1 MLLGVRDMGFN
12 TVRNLSLTIGMKSQ
26 YKVKEVCPECGKK
39 NCAVFSDGHK
49 HCFTMD
55 CGYTYYPNKKNLSSA
70 YSKKMI
76 DKVTPLFK
84 TSPKLLKVTPI
95 ALSKR
100 GITKE
105 TCELFGYGQAEFK
118 GMPVQVATYKDQ
130 KGNDVAQHIRF
141 PDKKFSWIGD
151 IKQVQLWGQHLWR
164 QHGGNGSVF
173 VTVCEGEIDCMSASQ
188 IQGNKFPCVSIPS
201 GVQSA
206 AKYLA
211 ANYKWLDTYCRI
223 VLCFDND
230 EAGRKAAEKCLEV
243 LPKGKV
249 AIAKLDRN
257 DVNDHLVLNEGEIV
271 RQKLWKARPVRPDS
285 LINAADAW
293 DLFTKETSK
302 PISDFPFPKL
312 NDFTRGLFPSQLFT
326 VASGSGAGK
335 STICRE
341 LAYHFLTKNL
351 KLGYIGLEE
360 SVQRTLQGLVGIDMN
375 VPLHLEDDIDP
386 DEVKSSFDK
395 LTSSRNLYLYNH
407 FGSLDPDVLLE
418 QIRYLATVDG
428 VQIVIL
434 DHITIVTSGLELEN
448 ERRAIDVT
456 MTKLRS
462 LCESTGIALILV
474 SHLRRPQGQSH
485 ESGREIDTSDL
496 KGSSGLLQLSD
507 VVLGASRNQVGEAS
521 ERQRLHLKIL
531 KSRHT
536 GMTGEVDKLLYD
548 QKTGRLIVYE
558 NTFGDL

>member
-1 MLLGVRDMGFN
+1 
-12 TVRNLSLTIGMKSQ
+12 MKSQ
-26 YKVKEVCPECGKK
+26 YKNKEICPECGKK

-55 CGYTYYPNKKNLSSA
+55 CGYTYYPNKKNLSVA
-70 YSKKMI
+70 YTKKMI

-105 TCELFGYGQAEFK
+105 TCELFGYGQAEYK

-141 PDKKFSWIGD
+141 PDKKFAWIGD
-151 IKQVQLWGQHLWR
+151 ISNVQLWGQHLWR
-164 QHGGNGSVF
+164 QHGSNGSVF

-230 EAGRKAAEKCLEV
+230 EAGNKAAEKCMEV

-249 AIAKLDRN
+249 AIARLDRN
-257 DVNDHLVLNEGEIV
+257 DVNDHLVLGEGEIV
-271 RQKLWKARPVRPDS
+271 QERLWKARPVRPDS

-293 DLFTKETSK
+293 DLFTKATSK

-312 NDFTRGLFPSQLFT
+312 NEYTRGLFPSQLFT
-326 VASGSGAGK
+326 VASASGAGK

-341 LAYHFLTKNL
+341 LAYHFLSNNL

-360 SVQRTLQGLVGIDMN
+360 SVQRTLQGLVGIDLN
-375 VPLHLEDDIDP
+375 VPLHLEEEKIDKE
-386 DEVKSSFDK
+386 DLKQSFDR
-395 LTSSRNLYLYNH
+395 LTSTRNLYLYNH
-407 FGSLDPDVLLE
+407 FGSLEPDVLLE

-428 VQIVIL
+428 VQVVIL
-434 DHITIVTSGLELEN
+434 DHISIVMSGLELDN

-462 LCESTGIALILV
+462 LCEATGIALILV

-485 ESGREIDTSDL
+485 ESGRDIDTADL
-496 KGSSGLLQLSD
+496 RGSHSLLQLSD
-507 VVLGASRNQVGEAS
+507 VVLSASRNQTGDES
-521 ERQRLHLKIL
+521 ERSRLKLKIL

-548 QKTGRLIVYE
+548 QKTGRLVVYE

>member
-1 MLLGVRDMGFN
+1 
-12 TVRNLSLTIGMKSQ
+12 MKST
-26 YKVKEVCPECGKK
+26 YKIKEICPDCGKK

-49 HCFTMD
+49 HCFTQD
-55 CGYTYYPNKKNLSSA
+55 CGYTYYPNKKNLSVA
-70 YSKKMI
+70 YSKKML

-84 TSPKLLKVTPI
+84 KNPKLLKVTPT
-95 ALSKR
+95 ALAKR
-100 GITKE
+100 GISKE
-105 TCELFGYGQAEFK
+105 TAELFGYGISEFK
-118 GMPVQVATYKDQ
+118 GQPVQVATYKDQ
-130 KGNDVAQHIRF
+130 RGNDVAQHIRF
-141 PDKKFSWIGD
+141 KDKRFVWLGD
-151 IKQVQLWGQHLWR
+151 MSNVMLWGQHLWR

-173 VTVCEGEIDCMSASQ
+173 ISVFEGEVDCMSGSQ

-206 AKYLA
+206 PKYLA
-211 ANYKWLDTYCRI
+211 ANYKWLDTFCRI
-223 VLCFDND
+223 VICFDND
-230 EAGRKAAEKCLEV
+230 SAGISAAEKCLEV

-249 AIAKLDRN
+249 AIARLERN
-257 DVNDHLVLNEGEIV
+257 DVNDHLVLNEEDIV
-271 RQKLWKARPVRPDS
+271 RKKLWNARPSRPDS
-285 LINAADAW
+285 LINGADAW
-293 DLFTKETSK
+293 DLFIKETSK

-312 NDFTRGLFPSQLFT
+312 NEYTQGIFPTQLFT

-341 LAYHFLTKNL
+341 LAYHFLVKRNL

-360 SVQRTLQGLVGIDMN
+360 SVQRTLQGLVGIDLN
-375 VPLHLEDDIDP
+375 IPLHLASEETIDQ
-386 DEVKSSFDK
+386 EELKKSFDK
-395 LTSSRNLYLYNH
+395 LTSTRNLFLYNH
-407 FGSLDPDVLLE
+407 FGSLDPDTLLE

-428 VQIVIL
+428 VQIIIL
-434 DHITIVTSGLELEN
+434 DHITIVTSGLDLDN

-474 SHLRRPQGQSH
+474 SHLRRPQGQAH
-485 ESGREIDTSDL
+485 EEGREISTSDL

-521 ERQRLHLKIL
+521 ERQRLTLKIL

-548 QKTGRLIVYE
+548 QKRGRLEVYE
-558 NTFGDL
+558 SIFGD

>member
-1 MLLGVRDMGFN
+1 
-12 TVRNLSLTIGMKSQ
+12 MKSS
-26 YKVKEVCPECGKK
+26 YKAKKVCPECGKK
-39 NCAVFSDGHK
+39 NCAVFDDGHE

-55 CGYTYYPNKKNLSSA
+55 CGYTYYPNKKE
-70 YSKKMI
+70 KKMTANI
-76 DKVTPLFK
+76 IPIKK
-84 TSPKLLKVTPI
+84 TNPKLLPVKPM
-95 ALSKR
+95 ALPKR

-105 TCELFGYGQAEFK
+105 TCELFGYGIAEYR
-118 GMPVQVATYKDQ
+118 GQPVQVATYKDQ

-141 PDKKFSWIGD
+141 QDKKFIWIGD
-151 IKQVQLWGQHLWR
+151 MSNVMLWGQHLWR

-173 VTVCEGEIDCMSASQ
+173 ISVFEGEVDCLSGSQ

-211 ANYKWLDTYCRI
+211 ANYKWLDTFCRI
-223 VLCFDND
+223 VICFDND
-230 EAGRKAAEKCLEV
+230 VAGMKAADKCLEV

-257 DVNDHLVLNEGEIV
+257 DVNDHLVLNEEDIV
-271 RQKLWKARPVRPDS
+271 RKKLWNARPSRPDS
-285 LINAADAW
+285 LINGADAW
-293 DLFTKETSK
+293 DLFIKETSK

-312 NDFTRGLFPSQLFT
+312 NEYTQGIFPTQLFT

-341 LAYHFLTKNL
+341 LAYHFLVKRNL
-351 KLGYIGLEE
+351 KIGYIGLEE
-360 SVQRTLQGLVGIDMN
+360 SVQRTLQGLVGIDLN
-375 VPLHLEDDIDP
+375 IPLHLAAEETVDQ
-386 DEVKSSFDK
+386 DELKKSFDR
-395 LTSSRNLYLYNH
+395 LTSTRNLFLYNH
-407 FGSLDPDVLLE
+407 FGSLEPDTLLE

-428 VQIVIL
+428 VQIIIL
-434 DHITIVTSGLELEN
+434 DHITIVTSGLDLDN

-474 SHLRRPQGQSH
+474 SHLRRPQGQAH
-485 ESGREIDTSDL
+485 EEGREISTSDL

-521 ERQRLHLKIL
+521 ERQRLTLKIL

-548 QKTGRLIVYE
+548 QKTGRLEVYE
-558 NTFGDL
+558 SIFGE

>member
-1 MLLGVRDMGFN
+1 
-12 TVRNLSLTIGMKSQ
+12 MKSS
-26 YKVKEVCPECGKK
+26 YKAKKVCPECGKK
-39 NCAVFSDGHK
+39 NCAVFDDGHE

-55 CGYTYYPNKKNLSSA
+55 CGYTYYPNKKE
-70 YSKKMI
+70 KKMTANI
-76 DKVTPLFK
+76 IPIKK
-84 TSPKLLKVTPI
+84 TNPKLLPVKPM
-95 ALSKR
+95 ALPKR

-105 TCELFGYGQAEFK
+105 TCELFGYGIAEYR
-118 GMPVQVATYKDQ
+118 GQPVQVATYKDQ

-141 PDKKFSWIGD
+141 QDKKFIWIGD
-151 IKQVQLWGQHLWR
+151 MSNVMLWGQHLWR

-173 VTVCEGEIDCMSASQ
+173 ISVFEGEIDCMSGSQ

-211 ANYKWLDTYCRI
+211 ANYKWLDTFCRI
-223 VLCFDND
+223 VICFDND
-230 EAGRKAAEKCLEV
+230 VAGMKAADKCLEV

-257 DVNDHLVLNEGEIV
+257 DVNDHLVLNEEDIV
-271 RQKLWKARPVRPDS
+271 RKKLWNARPSRPDS
-285 LINAADAW
+285 LINGADAW
-293 DLFTKETSK
+293 DLFIKETSK

-312 NDFTRGLFPSQLFT
+312 NEYTQGIFPTQLFT

-341 LAYHFLTKNL
+341 LAYHFLVKRNL
-351 KLGYIGLEE
+351 KIGYIGLEE
-360 SVQRTLQGLVGIDMN
+360 SVQRTLQGLVGIDLN
-375 VPLHLEDDIDP
+375 IPLHLAAEETVDQ
-386 DEVKSSFDK
+386 DELKKSFDR
-395 LTSSRNLYLYNH
+395 LTSTRNLFLYNH
-407 FGSLDPDVLLE
+407 FGSLEPDTLLE

-428 VQIVIL
+428 VQIIIL
-434 DHITIVTSGLELEN
+434 DHITIVTSGLDLDN

-474 SHLRRPQGQSH
+474 SHLRRPQGQAH
-485 ESGREIDTSDL
+485 EEGREISTSDL

-521 ERQRLHLKIL
+521 ERQRLTLKIL

-548 QKTGRLIVYE
+548 QKTGRLEVYE
-558 NTFGDL
+558 SIFGE

>member
-1 MLLGVRDMGFN
+1 
-12 TVRNLSLTIGMKSQ
+12 MKSQ
-26 YKVKEVCPECGKK
+26 YKIKEVCPECGKK

-55 CGYTYYPNKKNLSSA
+55 CGYTYYPNKKE
-70 YSKKMI
+70 K
-76 DKVTPLFK
+76 KVTTKIIPIYK
-84 TSPKLLKVTPI
+84 PNPKLLKVTPI
-95 ALSKR
+95 ALPKR

-105 TCELFGYGQAEFK
+105 TSELFGYGQAEYR
-118 GMPVQVATYKDQ
+118 GQPVQVATYKDQ

-141 PDKKFSWIGD
+141 QDKKFIWIGD
-151 IKQVQLWGQHLWR
+151 MSKVQLWGQHLWR

-173 VTVCEGEIDCMSASQ
+173 LTVCEGEIDCMSASQ

-211 ANYKWLDTYCRI
+211 ANYKWLDTFCRI
-223 VLCFDND
+223 VICFDND
-230 EAGRKAAEKCLEV
+230 DAGKKAAEKCMEV

-249 AIAKLDRN
+249 AIARLDRN
-257 DVNDHLVLNEGEIV
+257 DINDHLVLGEGELV
-271 RQKLWKARPVRPDS
+271 KDRLWKARPVRPDS

-312 NDFTRGLFPSQLFT
+312 NEYTKGLFPSQIFT
-326 VASGSGAGK
+326 VASASGAGK

-341 LAYHFLTKNL
+341 LCHHFLKRNL
-351 KLGYIGLEE
+351 KVGYIGLEE
-360 SVQRTLQGLVGIDMN
+360 SVQRTLQGLVGIDLN
-375 VPLHLEDDIDP
+375 IPLHLNEDGINKNDLRIA
-386 DEVKSSFDK
+386 FDN
-395 LTSSRNLYLYNH
+395 LTSTRNLFLYNH
-407 FGSLDPDVLLE
+407 FGSLEPDVLLE

-428 VQIVIL
+428 VKVVIL
-434 DHITIVTSGLELEN
+434 DHISIVLSGLELDN
-448 ERRAIDVT
+448 ERKAIDII

-462 LCESTGIALILV
+462 LSEATGIAIVLV

-485 ESGREIDTSDL
+485 ESGREVDTSDL
-496 KGSSGLLQLSD
+496 RGSHSLLQLSD
-507 VVLGASRNQVGEAS
+507 VVLSASRNQTGEAS
-521 ERQRLHLKIL
+521 ERQRLQLKVL

-548 QKTGRLIVYE
+548 QKTGRLVVYE
-558 NTFGDL
+558 DFI

>member
-1 MLLGVRDMGFN
+1 M
-12 TVRNLSLTIGMKSQ
+12 IGICQMKSQ
-26 YKVKEVCPECGKK
+26 YKIKEVCPECGKK

-55 CGYTYYPNKKNLSSA
+55 CGYTYYPDKKE
-70 YSKKMI
+70 KKMSNI
-76 DKVTPLFK
+76 IPIRKPVQR
-84 TSPKLLKVTPI
+84 LLKVTPI
-95 ALSKR
+95 ALAKR

-105 TCELFGYGQAEFK
+105 TCELFGYGQAEYK
-118 GMPVQVATYKDQ
+118 GMPVQVATYRDQ
-130 KGNDVAQHIRF
+130 KGRDVAQHIRF
-141 PDKKFSWIGD
+141 ADKKFAWIGD
-151 IKQVQLWGQHLWR
+151 ISEVQLWGQHLWR
-164 QHGGNGSVF
+164 QHGSNGSVF
-173 VTVCEGEIDCMSASQ
+173 VSCFEGEIDCMSGSQ

-230 EAGRKAAEKCLEV
+230 EAGIKAAEKCLEV

-249 AIAKLDRN
+249 AIARLDRN
-257 DVNDHLVLNEGEIV
+257 DVNDHLVLGEGEIV
-271 RQKLWKARPVRPDS
+271 KTKLWGAKPVRPDS

-302 PISDFPFPKL
+302 AISDFPFPKL
-312 NDFTRGLFPSQLFT
+312 NEFTRGLFPSQLFT

-341 LAYHFLTKNL
+341 LCYHFLTKGNGL
-351 KLGYIGLEE
+351 KVGYIGLEE

-375 VPLHLEDDIDP
+375 LPLHLEDDIDTE
-386 DEVKSSFDK
+386 EVKVAFDK
-395 LTSSRNLYLYNH
+395 LTSARNLYLYNH
-407 FGSLDPDVLLE
+407 FGSLEPDVLLE

-434 DHITIVTSGLELEN
+434 DHITIVTSGLDLEN

-474 SHLRRPQGQSH
+474 SHLRRPIGQAH
-485 ESGREIDTSDL
+485 EEGREISTSDL

-521 ERQRLHLKIL
+521 ERQRLQLKIL

-548 QKTGRLIVYE
+548 HKTGRLVVYE

>member
-1 MLLGVRDMGFN
+1 
-12 TVRNLSLTIGMKSQ
+12 MKSQ
-26 YKVKEVCPECGKK
+26 YKTKKICPECGKK
-39 NCAVFSDGHK
+39 NCAVFDDGHE
-49 HCFTMD
+49 HCFTMGCD
-55 CGYTYYPNKKNLSSA
+55 YTYYPNKKEKKLSNIIPMR
-70 YSKKMI
+70 K
-76 DKVTPLFK
+76 P
-84 TSPKLLKVTPI
+84 SPKLLKVTPI
-95 ALSKR
+95 ALPKR

-105 TCELFGYGQAEFK
+105 TCELFGYGQGEFK

-130 KGNDVAQHIRF
+130 KGNDIAQHIRF
-141 PDKKFSWIGD
+141 ADKKFSWIGD
-151 IKQVQLWGQHLWR
+151 ISNVQLWGQHLWR
-164 QHGGNGSVF
+164 QHGNNGSVF
-173 VTVCEGEIDCMSASQ
+173 VSCFEGEIDCMSGSQ

-230 EAGRKAAEKCLEV
+230 EAGNKAAEKCLEV

-271 RQKLWKARPVRPDS
+271 RKKLWNARPVRPDC

-293 DLFTKETSK
+293 DLFNKETSL
-302 PISDFPFPKL
+302 PISDFPYPKL
-312 NDFTRGLFPSQLFT
+312 NEYTRGLFPSQLFT

-341 LAYHFLTKNL
+341 LAYHFLCKSNL
-351 KLGYIGLEE
+351 KVGYIGLEE
-360 SVQRTLQGLVGIDMN
+360 SVQRTLQGLVGIELN
-375 VPLHLEDDIDP
+375 CPLHLNSERYT
-386 DEVKSSFDK
+386 DEEIRNAFDK
-395 LTSSRNLYLYNH
+395 LTSTRNLFLYNH

-418 QIRYLATVDG
+418 QIRYLATVDR
-428 VQIVIL
+428 VQVVIL
-434 DHITIVTSGLELEN
+434 DHITIVTSGLELDN

-474 SHLRRPQGQSH
+474 SHLRRPQGQAH
-485 ESGREIDTSDL
+485 EEGREISTSDL

-507 VVLGASRNQVGEAS
+507 VVLGASRNQVGEAY
-521 ERQRLHLKIL
+521 ERSRLQLKIL

-536 GMTGEVDKLLYD
+536 GMTGEVDRLLYD
-548 QKTGRLIVYE
+548 QNTGRLVVYE
-558 NTFGDL
+558 DTFGD

>member
-1 MLLGVRDMGFN
+1 
-12 TVRNLSLTIGMKSQ
+12 
-26 YKVKEVCPECGKK
+26 
-39 NCAVFSDGHK
+39 
-49 HCFTMD
+49 MD

-130 KGNDVAQHIRF
+130 KGNDVAQHVRF

-151 IKQVQLWGQHLWR
+151 IKEVQLWGQHLWR

-230 EAGRKAAEKCLEV
+230 EAGNRAAEKCLEV

-285 LINAADAW
+285 LINGADAW
-293 DLFTKETSK
+293 DLFIKETSK

-335 STICRE
+335 PTICRE

-395 LTSSRNLYLYNH
+395 LTSSRNLYLYL
-407 FGSLDPDVLLE
+407 SL
-418 QIRYLATVDG
+418 I
-428 VQIVIL
+428 
-434 DHITIVTSGLELEN
+434 HI
-448 ERRAIDVT
+448 
-456 MTKLRS
+456 
-462 LCESTGIALILV
+462 
-474 SHLRRPQGQSH
+474 
-485 ESGREIDTSDL
+485 
-496 KGSSGLLQLSD
+496 
-507 VVLGASRNQVGEAS
+507 
-521 ERQRLHLKIL
+521 
-531 KSRHT
+531 
-536 GMTGEVDKLLYD
+536 
-548 QKTGRLIVYE
+548 
-558 NTFGDL
+558 

>member
-1 MLLGVRDMGFN
+1 
-12 TVRNLSLTIGMKSQ
+12 MKSQ
-26 YKVKEVCPECGKK
+26 YKIKEICPECGKK

-55 CGYTYYPNKKNLSSA
+55 CGYNYYPNKKNLSVA
-70 YSKKMI
+70 YTKKMI

-95 ALSKR
+95 ALPKR

-105 TCELFGYGQAEFK
+105 TSELFGYGMSEYRRQ
-118 GMPVQVATYKDQ
+118 PVQVATYKDQ

-141 PDKKFSWIGD
+141 QDKKFIWIGD
-151 IKQVQLWGQHLWR
+151 MSKVQLWGQHLWR

-173 VTVCEGEIDCMSASQ
+173 LTVCEGEIDCMSASQ

-211 ANYKWLDTYCRI
+211 ANYKWLDSFCRI
-223 VLCFDND
+223 VICFDND
-230 EAGRKAAEKCLEV
+230 VAGMKAADKCMEV
-243 LPKGKV
+243 LPRGKA
-249 AIAKLDRN
+249 AIARLDRN
-257 DVNDHLVLNEGEIV
+257 DVNDHLVLGEGELV
-271 RQKLWKARPVRPDS
+271 KDRLWKARPVRPDS

-302 PISDFPFPKL
+302 PVSDFPFPKL
-312 NDFTRGLFPSQLFT
+312 NEYTRGLFPSQIFT
-326 VASGSGAGK
+326 VASASGAGK

-341 LAYHFLTKNL
+341 LCHHFLKR
-351 KLGYIGLEE
+351 KIKVGYIGLEE
-360 SVQRTLQGLVGIDMN
+360 SVQRTLQGLVGIDLN
-375 VPLHLEDDIDP
+375 IPLHLNEDGITKDDLRIA
-386 DEVKSSFDK
+386 FDN
-395 LTSSRNLYLYNH
+395 LTSTRNLFLYNH
-407 FGSLDPDVLLE
+407 FGSLEPDVLLE

-428 VQIVIL
+428 VKVVIL
-434 DHITIVTSGLELEN
+434 DHISIVLSGLELDN
-448 ERRAIDVT
+448 ERKAIDII

-462 LCESTGIALILV
+462 LSEATGIAIVLV

-485 ESGREIDTSDL
+485 ESGRDVDTSDL
-496 KGSSGLLQLSD
+496 RGSHSLLQLSD
-507 VVLGASRNQVGEAS
+507 VVLSASRNQTGEAS
-521 ERQRLHLKIL
+521 ERQRLQLKVL

-548 QKTGRLIVYE
+548 QKTGRLVVYE
-558 NTFGDL
+558 DFI